1 MEEKIGKP
9 RIMLL
14 EDIKK
19 NETWMK
25 WLSVELMIEKVGETS
40 CLDLAL
46 EQRNND
52 YFKNFKTKIL
62 SY

>member
-40 CLDLAL
+40 CLEPAL